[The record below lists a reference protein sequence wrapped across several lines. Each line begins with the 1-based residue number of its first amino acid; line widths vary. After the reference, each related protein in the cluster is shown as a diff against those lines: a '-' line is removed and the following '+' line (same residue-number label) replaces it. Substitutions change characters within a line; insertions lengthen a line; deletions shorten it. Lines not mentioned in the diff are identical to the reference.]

1 MLLPYNLEGER
12 GRWLNYEEEVQ
23 EKIKGTASIITCR
36 LSRAHTPHVMET
48 QEFLWWVALSH
59 QGRDQ
64 HASVQGSGNSEFLL
78 GMVRCPTWVWLKEKL
93 WTGETSSNAF
103 WPDLNF
109 SAQPS
114 RKSPNFPMKLRYMT
128 LTYIKRHASKCQEA
142 NKHTCQKTLTT
153 KKKKNCTCT
162 DIAPRNIINGV
173 CEEENIFYT
182 LSWWH

>member
-114 RKSPNFPMKLRYMT
+114 RKSPNFPMKLTYMT

-142 NKHTCQKTLTT
+142 NKHTSKNTNN

-162 DIAPRNIINGV
+162 DIALRNIINGV